1 MKTQNI
7 LLLAAAAVAIWYF
20 TKKKGETPSEQST
33 TDTSDTTDTTPK
45 NKPTTG
51 ENYTVRD
58 TALPNVVL
66 SPGLPGSSYGSG
78 SKKEAEMVGIGVY

>member
-20 TKKKGETPSEQST
+20 TKNNVETQFEKST
-33 TDTSDTTDTTPK
+33 TDTTDTTPQ

-51 ENYTVRD
+51 SNYTVRD

-66 SPGLPGSSYGSG
+66 SPGLPGSTYGSG

>member
-33 TDTSDTTDTTPK
+33 TDTTDTTPQ

-51 ENYTVRD
+51 ESYTVRD

>member
-20 TKKKGETPSEQST
+20 TKKKGETPAEQPT
-33 TDTSDTTDTTPK
+33 TDTNDTKTQ
-45 NKPTTG
+45 KPTTG
-51 ENYTVRD
+51 ESYTVRD

-66 SPGLPGSSYGSG
+66 SAGLPGSSYGSG